1 MDQYQPYMSFASI
14 GEEMS
19 GRGPSAL
26 VAHTPS
32 DTLEGKSWL
41 RNFANEDCGSAQ
53 LLINS
58 LRIFSA
64 DEFRSRLLAIVLER
78 LTEFSGPVAVYPVKN
93 TPKDVQ
99 EPSPLPMNGRLPGS
113 YAIVA
118 NIIRDSVENP
128 PEGVTVVG
136 SPNLDKLRGGKF
148 RHLLLV
154 DDYSGSG
161 GLAIKHGKGWARNP
175 TIRSWRSYGLLRI
188 HYVSFAVSSLA
199 LRRIRKE
206 RLFDSVVQVE
216 CGLDFSNARWTQR
229 ERESIEQICQSYA
242 WKKDYAYGRDDSRGL
257 CVMSH
262 TVPNNLPAVLWQ
274 KKGPNGSPWMPFFSA
289 RRMNPRQTL
298 ELAGYSQ
305 HINVRQVAAEMG
317 QQRLARQLGSRLSDE
332 SPDLKKLL
340 VLLGALAIGKRRE
353 HMLSAHFGVPIG
365 AITQMLVVGR
375 KLGLIDDERRLTDA
389 GWAELRSARRAPA
402 KQPSRELTGSDEP
415 YYPTKLRG
423 SQ

>member
-1 MDQYQPYMSFASI
+1 M
-14 GEEMS
+14 E
-19 GRGPSAL
+19 
-26 VAHTPS
+26 
-32 DTLEGKSWL
+32 
-41 RNFANEDCGSAQ
+41 NFANEDWESAQ
-53 LLINS
+53 LLVNS

-78 LTEFSGPVAVYPVKN
+78 LTELGGPVAIYPVKN
-93 TPKDVQ
+93 TPKGVQ

-118 NIIRDSVENP
+118 NIIRDAVENP
-128 PEGVTVVG
+128 PEGVIVG
-136 SPNLDKLRGGKF
+136 GVPTLGKLRDGKF

-161 GLAIKHGKGWARNP
+161 GLAIRHGKGWARNP

-188 HYVSFAVSSLA
+188 HYLSFAVSSFA
-199 LRRIRKE
+199 AQEIRKE
-206 RLFDSVVQVE
+206 RLFDSVTQVE
-216 CGLDFSNARWTQR
+216 FGLDFSNARWTPR
-229 ERESIEQICQSYA
+229 ERESIERLCQSYA

-274 KKGPNGSPWMPFFSA
+274 KKGPNGSPWIPFFSA

-305 HINVRQVAAEMG
+305 QIDAKQVAAEIG
-317 QQRLARQLGSRLSDE
+317 QQRLARQLDSRLSDE

-340 VLLGALAIGKRRE
+340 VLLGALAIGKRGE
-353 HMLSAHFGVPIG
+353 HLLSVHFGVPIG
-365 AITQMLVVGR
+365 AITQMLGVGR
-375 KLGLIDDERRLTDA
+375 TLGLIDDERRLTDA

-402 KQPSRELTGSDEP
+402 KQPSRELTVSDKP